1 MVRPLRSTPVTG
13 ASPLLRTGPPA
24 RPASVL
30 NTSQF
35 LLLGALPLTT
45 PDAAGGGIGA
55 CLRTFHAAA
64 ADQARVAFM
73 PDTTWPVNGRPPD
86 SSQGQADA
94 PVSMSHMEF
103 RHFISDSLTF
113 SFLIHTWRL
122 AGAFSSSLT
131 THGIQPAQ
139 HEAVWSLPRRATPKG
154 QTFINCQEP

>member
-13 ASPLLRTGPPA
+13 ASSLLRTGPPA

-55 CLRTFHAAA
+55 CLPTFHAAA

-73 PDTTWPVNGRPPD
+73 PDTDWPVNGHPPA
-86 SSQGQADA
+86 SSRSSKNA
-94 PVSMSHMEF
+94 PVSY
-103 RHFISDSLTF
+103 
-113 SFLIHTWRL
+113 
-122 AGAFSSSLT
+122 
-131 THGIQPAQ
+131 TH
-139 HEAVWSLPRRATPKG
+139 
-154 QTFINCQEP
+154 